1 MMRLVSLHLFLDKI
15 LWGLILLEDTD
26 EPEGHLEHI
35 NIRQIEKEPGYELF
49 NRDNQVLTDLTVPA
63 TREANRIVQTLLI
76 PASEIAQREKAV
88 RAVIHSGYLEG
99 FPDDMPWQAQIWMY
113 ARGEATREQ
122 LQAYVDET
130 TPRTPRVPHVDPVDA
145 ATVPEAWW
153 QSTQARIRRHLLDT
167 TLTEADAAAVSQIS
181 VGEVGELFASNR
193 LMSFDLD
200 GEERIPDW
208 QILRPALPEFGDP
221 STLLPGLD
229 VLYAAAPQPL
239 LDAAAMTEFM
249 TTPPRLPHH
258 QQRTAHT
265 ARLDTARPTDRD
277 DRCPVPRTAVAIVTV
292 RPDRFLLNLSFDV
305 DGFMGT

>member
-1 MMRLVSLHLFLDKI
+1 M
-15 LWGLILLEDTD
+15 
-26 EPEGHLEHI
+26 
-35 NIRQIEKEPGYELF
+35 
-49 NRDNQVLTDLTVPA
+49 
-63 TREANRIVQTLLI
+63 
-76 PASEIAQREKAV
+76 
-88 RAVIHSGYLEG
+88 
-99 FPDDMPWQAQIWMY
+99 
-113 ARGEATREQ
+113 
-122 LQAYVDET
+122 
-130 TPRTPRVPHVDPVDA
+130 DA

-167 TLTEADAAAVSQIS
+167 TLTEADAAAVLQIS

-249 TTPPRLPHH
+249 TTPRDFLTINNEPLTP
-258 QQRTAHT
+258 
-265 ARLDTARPTDRD
+265 LDWIRQGRPIATI
-277 DRCPVPRTAVAIVTV
+277 VALF
-292 RPDRFLLNLSFDV
+292 RGRRWRS
-305 DGFMGT
+305 